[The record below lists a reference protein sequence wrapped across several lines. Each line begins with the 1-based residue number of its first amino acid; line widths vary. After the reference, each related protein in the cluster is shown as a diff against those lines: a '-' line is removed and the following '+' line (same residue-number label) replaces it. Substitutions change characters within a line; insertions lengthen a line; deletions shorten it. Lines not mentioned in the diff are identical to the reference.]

1 MVARGPA
8 DLLAALLAACA
19 AWQGEETEEVD
30 DADGAPTP
38 REKAYTD
45 ADLRRGLLCLV
56 VHAERGGEVPS
67 AHDVAHNVMGLP
79 SMACAMCM

>member
-30 DADGAPTP
+30 DADG
-38 REKAYTD
+38 
-45 ADLRRGLLCLV
+45 
-56 VHAERGGEVPS
+56 
-67 AHDVAHNVMGLP
+67 
-79 SMACAMCM
+79 MASTV